1 MILRTETKVVGSWN
15 HRAGGL
21 AENEMEMG
29 NDNSL
34 RYEDMD
40 DLG

>member
-1 MILRTETKVVGSWN
+1 MHWNKVVGIWN

-21 AENEMEMG
+21 AENEMERG

-34 RYEDMD
+34 CSEDVN